1 MNEIARGRSPWGA
14 ALLGALGG
22 TLLTLIL
29 LVLAARAGWLD
40 RYVRDT
46 MVRDPD
52 ILIAASEALKQK
64 QFAPTLAANRAG
76 LEVPF
81 GSSWQGARDGDV
93 TLVEF
98 YDYACGYCKSSLP
111 IIDRL
116 VKEDPKLKVVYREF
130 PILGEGSVAA
140 SRMALGASKA
150 GKFLAF
156 HDALYAAG
164 HPDQEGLT
172 RAARAAG
179 VPAAV
184 PQSPDIESELKRNFQ
199 LAQEL
204 GASGTPLFVI
214 GDQVFNGAV
223 GYEVL
228 KKAIQAARTQRG

>member
-1 MNEIARGRSPWGA
+1 MRARSPWGA
-14 ALLGALGG
+14 ALMGALGG
-22 TLLTLIL
+22 TILTLIL

-40 RYVRDT
+40 RYVRET

-52 ILIAASEALKQK
+52 ILIAASESLKQK
-64 QFAPTLAANRAG
+64 QFAPTLAANRLA
-76 LEVPF
+76 LETPF
-81 GSSWQGARDGDV
+81 GSSWEGARDGDV

-98 YDYACGYCKSSLP
+98 YDYACGYCRASLP
-111 IIDRL
+111 VLDRL
-116 VKEDPKLKVVYREF
+116 IKEDPKLKVVYREF

-164 HPDQEGLT
+164 HPDQQGLT
-172 RAARAAG
+172 KAAQVAG

-184 PQSPDIESELKRNFQ
+184 PQSPDIETELKRNYQ

-204 GASGTPLFVI
+204 GATGTPLFVI

-223 GYEVL
+223 GYDAL
-228 KKAIQAARTQRG
+228 KKAIADTRASRG

>member
-1 MNEIARGRSPWGA
+1 MSETTRGRSPWGA
-14 ALLGALGG
+14 ALMGALGG
-22 TLLTLIL
+22 TLLTLIF

-40 RYVRDT
+40 RYVRET

-64 QFAPTLAANRAG
+64 QFAPTLAANRAA
-76 LEVPF
+76 LETPF
-81 GSSWQGARDGDV
+81 ASSWEGARDGDV

-98 YDYACGYCKSSLP
+98 YDYACGYCRASLP
-111 IIDRL
+111 VLDRL
-116 VKEDPKLKVVYREF
+116 IKEDPKLKVVYREF

-164 HPDQEGLT
+164 HPDEAGLT
-172 RAARAAG
+172 SAAKAAG

-184 PQSPDIESELKRNFQ
+184 PQSPDIETELKRNYQ

-204 GASGTPLFVI
+204 GATGTPLFVI

-223 GYEVL
+223 GYDAL
-228 KKAIQAARTQRG
+228 KKAIADARARRS

>member
-1 MNEIARGRSPWGA
+1 M
-14 ALLGALGG
+14 GALGG

-40 RYVRDT
+40 RYVRET

-52 ILIAASEALKQK
+52 ILIAASESLKQK
-64 QFAPTLAANRAG
+64 QFAPTLAANRLA
-76 LEVPF
+76 LETPF
-81 GSSWQGARDGDV
+81 GSSWEGARDGDV

-98 YDYACGYCKSSLP
+98 YDYACGYCRASLP
-111 IIDRL
+111 VLDRL
-116 VKEDPKLKVVYREF
+116 IKEDPKLKVVYREF

-164 HPDQEGLT
+164 HPDQQGLT
-172 RAARAAG
+172 KAAQAAG

-184 PQSPDIESELKRNFQ
+184 PQSPDIESELKRNYQ
-199 LAQEL
+199 IAQEL
-204 GASGTPLFVI
+204 GATGTPLFVV

-223 GYEVL
+223 GYDAL
-228 KKAIQAARTQRG
+228 KKAIADTRASRG